1 MSYLLKF
8 KVLLKSAQILNIFSR
23 KEDNNQNNSDQVE
36 FLFSYD
42 GQLSDKSVTSQNS

>member
-36 FLFSYD
+36 FLYTD
-42 GQLSDKSVTSQNS
+42 VEQLNDKLVTSQNS